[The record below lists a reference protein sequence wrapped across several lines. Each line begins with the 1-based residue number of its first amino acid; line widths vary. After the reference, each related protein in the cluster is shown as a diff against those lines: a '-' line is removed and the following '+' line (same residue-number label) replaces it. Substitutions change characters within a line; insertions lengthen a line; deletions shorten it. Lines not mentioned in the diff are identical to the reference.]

1 MPKYF
6 DRYTDFRSNGQVKP
20 IPGLII
26 PTENTDKRVVYE
38 LGKSRLDR
46 LSQEFYGVPFYG
58 FLILTANPQFKGIEF
73 DITDGSVI
81 SVPFPLDSAL
91 ERYEQAVEEHIRLYG
106 E

>member
-6 DRYTDFRSNGQVKP
+6 DRYSEFRVNGEVKP
-20 IPGLII
+20 LPGIVL
-26 PTENTDKRVVYE
+26 PTATSDKRVVYE

-58 FLILTANPQFKGIEF
+58 FLILLANPEFKGIEF

-81 SVPFPLDSAL
+81 TIPFPLESAF
-91 ERYEQAVEEHIRLYG
+91 ERYEAAVEEHIRLYG